1 MNKYKVVPTNIKTGS
16 VAPYFVIE
24 VDGIENVNKVAATL
38 SPLFQF
44 AQWEPSV
51 SKLPNNPKK
60 YNSKR

>member
-16 VAPYFVIE
+16 VAPYFVIDADE
-24 VDGIENVNKVAATL
+24 KDINKVADTV
-38 SPLFQF
+38 SPLFKF

-60 YNSKR
+60 FNSKR